1 MSNLIFTLVHGTF
14 SANADWI
21 QQSRISDPNGFRAQ
35 LAKRFQKDIEFNV
48 PPPWGSDSLLPLKD
62 LTNEARLNGAQQL
75 QKTIKDHPYLNQE
88 QEKNKGDKK
97 DQTGHFI
104 VAHSH
109 GGNVAMYA
117 LQEESV
123 AKKVDGLICLA
134 TPFLYPRTRPLSV
147 PALALS
153 VIIMSIGLM
162 QYLGTSDLL
171 KGDWLMS
178 VSAILM
184 VALAIVVPACLTC
197 LVAYERFLHKHK
209 GDQRLTSLLKQL
221 SYQNPNIPILLIRS
235 SGDEAS
241 GLLRGVQFMNWLGGI
256 GMRLGG
262 GQLYLLVCAIAVYLA
277 WVTTYKHAEQ
287 LPSFILPLL
296 KQGLIAS
303 SVIMVILLMALT
315 VSRILVGF
323 DAWRWVGEIETMV
336 EDGPPGIP
344 ADLIVS
350 QPRTSDLKLS
360 HTQIY
365 NQPETIDAI
374 HRWCSNA
381 LDKKKDDLLNP

>member
-1 MSNLIFTLVHGTF
+1 
-14 SANADWI
+14 
-21 QQSRISDPNGFRAQ
+21 
-35 LAKRFQKDIEFNV
+35 
-48 PPPWGSDSLLPLKD
+48 
-62 LTNEARLNGAQQL
+62 
-75 QKTIKDHPYLNQE
+75 
-88 QEKNKGDKK
+88 
-97 DQTGHFI
+97 
-104 VAHSH
+104 
-109 GGNVAMYA
+109 MYA

-123 AKKVDGLICLA
+123 AEKVDGLICLA

-162 QYLGTSDLL
+162 QFLGTSDLL
-171 KGDWLMS
+171 KGGWLMS
-178 VSAILM
+178 ALAILM
-184 VALAIVVPACLTC
+184 VSSAIVVPACLTC

-209 GDQRLTSLLKQL
+209 GDQRLSSLLKQL

-277 WVTTYKHAEQ
+277 WVTTYKTAEQ
-287 LPSFILPLL
+287 LPNLILPFL

-350 QPRTSDLKLS
+350 QPTPSNLKLS

-365 NQPETIDAI
+365 NQPETIDTI
-374 HRWCSNA
+374 HHWCSKV
-381 LDKKKDDLLNP
+381 LDKTEDDLLSS